1 PYVGTIIAMA
11 IAALAALPQG
21 GAFAFYALVVIGIV
35 SVIEGYFITPYIQSK
50 ALSLPPVILVFA
62 IFAFALLF
70 GTLGVILAAPLTVVL
85 KVALDTFYR
94 PEPLH

>member
-1 PYVGTIIAMA
+1 
-11 IAALAALPQG
+11 
-21 GAFAFYALVVIGIV
+21 
-35 SVIEGYFITPYIQSK
+35 
-50 ALSLPPVILVFA
+50 VILVFA

-94 PEPLH
+94 PEPVA